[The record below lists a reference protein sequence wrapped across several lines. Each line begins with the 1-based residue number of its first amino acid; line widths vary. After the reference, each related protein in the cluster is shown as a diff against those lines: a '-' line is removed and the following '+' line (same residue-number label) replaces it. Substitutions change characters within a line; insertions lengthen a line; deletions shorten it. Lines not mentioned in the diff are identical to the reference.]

1 MAFTAEQA
9 RIPTSLGDVS
19 VVLTDYIDP
28 ETQDAASADI
38 QLRESDGSI
47 FKLVSGNLAPHM
59 SADWIT
65 RARQLVAEVRTEGQK
80 LIP

>member
-9 RIPTSLGDVS
+9 RIPTSLGDIS

-28 ETQDAASADI
+28 ETQDTASTDI
-38 QLRESDGSI
+38 QLCESGGSL
-47 FKLVSGNLAPHM
+47 FKVVSGDLVPHM
-59 SADWIT
+59 SSDWIA